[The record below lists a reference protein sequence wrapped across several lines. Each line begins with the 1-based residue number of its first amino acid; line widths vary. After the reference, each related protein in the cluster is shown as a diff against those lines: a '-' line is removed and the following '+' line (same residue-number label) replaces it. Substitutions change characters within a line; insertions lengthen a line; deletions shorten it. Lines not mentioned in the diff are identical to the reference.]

1 VFKQIKKYFNSVNY
15 KRFKRLI
22 KSKAFI
28 GSILFAASLWGYT
41 SLNHEYTP
49 FVKVPLSVKLPTD
62 KARENP
68 LPETIAIKVKGG
80 GWQLF
85 YLIFFNSAANCVID
99 LSNKDIPEDE
109 YIVSRTDI
117 LKGIQNIVDVEPIDV
132 LPESMKIKMGRMS
145 TYKVPVNPIISVK
158 PRDGFIA
165 MSDIRV
171 SPDSIEI
178 TGNDKIVRN
187 IKSWNTEKMD
197 IENIFEPAVIPL
209 PLSDS
214 LKGIVKL
221 SQANV
226 NLSIDVQQTADITL
240 YDIPVRIRGGSLPKN
255 HKIIPKKIDIT
266 VHGGV
271 EQIAE
276 ISKQDVIS
284 YIEYEELVNDSTGVI
299 KPTIVVNKDVNKYY
313 AYPKFIYHLKKLRT
327 LN

>member
-1 VFKQIKKYFNSVNY
+1 M
-15 KRFKRLI
+15 I

-49 FVKVPLSVKLPTD
+49 FVKVPLSVKLPAD
-62 KARENP
+62 KARESP
-68 LPETIAIKVKGG
+68 LPETIALKVKGG

-85 YLIFFNSAANCVID
+85 YLIFFNSAAKCVID

-109 YIVSRTDI
+109 YIVSRSDI

-132 LPESMKIKMGRMS
+132 LPESMKLKMGRKS
-145 TYKVPVNPIISVK
+145 TYKVPVNPIISIK
-158 PRDGFIA
+158 PREGFVA

-187 IKSWNTEKMD
+187 IKLWNTKKMD
-197 IENIFEPAVIPL
+197 IENIFQPTVIPL
-209 PLSDS
+209 QLSDS
-214 LKGIVKL
+214 LKSIVKL
-221 SQANV
+221 SQPNV
-226 NLSIDVQQTADITL
+226 NLSIDIQQTADITI

-255 HKIIPKKIDIT
+255 HKIIPEKIDVTI
-266 VHGGV
+266 HGGV
-271 EQIAE
+271 EQIAG
-276 ISKQDVIS
+276 ISKQDIIS
-284 YIEYEELVNDSTGVI
+284 YIEYEELLKDSTGVI
-299 KPTIVVNKDVNKYY
+299 KPTIVVNEDVSKYY
-313 AYPKFIYHLKKLRT
+313 AYPKFIYHLKQMRT